1 MPLIDLPYNLED
13 VKDEF
18 EALPIVDY
26 VAKIET
32 CELVKSSTDKDM
44 LKIRWSVTEG
54 EFEGRKLFDNVVLMV
69 EWKTKQYAID
79 AGIES
84 GSQINSSDFIDTEA
98 ILSVTQKPHH
108 EDSNR
113 IQNQIKTVRPVG

>member
-18 EALPIVDY
+18 EALPIGDY

-69 EWKTKQYAID
+69 EWKTKQYAIA

-98 ILSVTQKPHH
+98 ILSVTQR
-108 EDSNR
+108 EYQGT
-113 IQNQIKTVRPVG
+113 IQNQIKTVKPVG